1 MKSLKEVLFV
11 CSSCISINP
20 IDQNT
25 NAKANTENAAIIGK
39 NINISDMTFYIATI
53 MAVIGHNFPFYLK
66 FKGGKGVAVASG
78 ITLSTKNKFSP
89 DAEISIGELSI

>member
-1 MKSLKEVLFV
+1 MQAPEIKAELNNTIKKFATKSKIISGMKSLKEVLPV

-39 NINISDMTFYIATI
+39 NINSLSFFKTRT
-53 MAVIGHNFPFYLK
+53 HNLIVLK
-66 FKGGKGVAVASG
+66 VFE
-78 ITLSTKNKFSP
+78 IRLNKIFS
-89 DAEISIGELSI
+89 